1 MRFTTAIPCRLWKHE
16 SFFET
21 VRMATL
27 PLIVRLLTGATCSQ
41 PLDNPH
47 VPIHVELETGE

>member
-27 PLIVRLLTGATCSQ
+27 PLIVLLLTGATCSQ

>member
-1 MRFTTAIPCRLWKHE
+1 MRFTTAIPRRLRKHE
-16 SFFET
+16 SFSET
-21 VRMATL
+21 VRITTL
-27 PLIVRLLTGATCSQ
+27 PLIVQLLTGATCSQ